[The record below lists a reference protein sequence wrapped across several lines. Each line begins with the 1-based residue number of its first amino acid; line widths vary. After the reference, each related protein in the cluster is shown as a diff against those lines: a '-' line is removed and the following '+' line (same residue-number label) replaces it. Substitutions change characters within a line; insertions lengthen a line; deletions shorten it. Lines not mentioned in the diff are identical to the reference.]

1 MLINIKSRI
10 KDYSIIIKK
19 NSLRELSN
27 LFSLDYKKVLIVTDD
42 NIPLEYIEDVK
53 SNFDYVNVLVL
64 PHGENTK
71 SIENYLKI
79 QETLL
84 NNNFSRKDLVIALG
98 GGVIGDLVGFA
109 CSTYKR
115 GIEYINIPTS
125 SLSMIDSS
133 IGGKTAIN
141 YKHYKNMIG
150 SFYPAKGVL
159 IDFSL
164 LKSLPK
170 RQLNNGLVE
179 ALKAGY
185 IFDKTI
191 IDEFKKEELD
201 IESIII
207 KSIMVKKHFVEND
220 EKEESIRKI
229 LNYGHTIGHA
239 LESIY
244 GFSDKL
250 YHGEAVGIGMM
261 LINDDPLEV
270 ASFLKKLDIH
280 FDEEIDAE
288 QIIEFIK
295 NDKKMHDEKIDLI
308 KVDKKNGGYIDES
321 ISIEELKKIIV
332 KEAHYVRYL
341 R

>member
-53 SNFDYVNVLVL
+53 SNFDCVNVLVL
-64 PHGENTK
+64 PHGESTK

-141 YKHYKNMIG
+141 YKHFKNMIG

-220 EKEESIRKI
+220 EKEESIREI

-270 ASFLKKLDIH
+270 ASFLKKLEIH
-280 FDEEIDAE
+280 FDGEIDVE

-295 NDKKMHDEKIDLI
+295 NDKKMHNEKIDLI
-308 KVDKKNGGYIDES
+308 KVNKEDGGYIES

>member
-53 SNFDYVNVLVL
+53 SNFDCVNVLVL
-64 PHGENTK
+64 PHGESTK

-220 EKEESIRKI
+220 EKEESIREI

-270 ASFLKKLDIH
+270 ASFLKKLEIH
-280 FDEEIDAE
+280 FDGEIDVE

-295 NDKKMHDEKIDLI
+295 NDKNMHNEKIDLI
-308 KVDKKNGGYIDES
+308 KVNKEDGGYIES

>member
-64 PHGENTK
+64 SHGENTK

-191 IDEFKKEELD
+191 IDEFKKDELD

-220 EKEESIRKI
+220 EKEESIREI

-295 NDKKMHDEKIDLI
+295 NDKKMHNEKIDLI
-308 KVDKKNGGYIDES
+308 KVNKKNGGYIES

>member
-191 IDEFKKEELD
+191 IDEFKKDELD

-220 EKEESIRKI
+220 EKEESIREI

-280 FDEEIDAE
+280 FDEDIDAE

-308 KVDKKNGGYIDES
+308 KVNKKVGGYIES

>member
-84 NNNFSRKDLVIALG
+84 NSNFSRKDLVIALG

-191 IDEFKKEELD
+191 IDEFKKEKLD

-220 EKEESIRKI
+220 EKEESIREI

-270 ASFLKKLDIH
+270 ASFLKKLEIH
-280 FDEEIDAE
+280 FDGEIDAE

-308 KVDKKNGGYIDES
+308 KVDKKDGGYIES

>member
-53 SNFDYVNVLVL
+53 SNFDCVNVLVL

-84 NNNFSRKDLVIALG
+84 NSNFSRKDLVIALG

-220 EKEESIRKI
+220 EKEESIREI

-270 ASFLKKLDIH
+270 ASFLKKLEIH
-280 FDEEIDAE
+280 FDGEIDVE

-295 NDKKMHDEKIDLI
+295 NDKKMHNEKIDLI
-308 KVDKKNGGYIDES
+308 KVNKEDGGYIES

>member
-220 EKEESIRKI
+220 EKEESIREI

-270 ASFLKKLDIH
+270 ASFLKKLEIH
-280 FDEEIDAE
+280 FDGEIDVE

-295 NDKKMHDEKIDLI
+295 NDKKMHNEKIDLI
-308 KVDKKNGGYIDES
+308 KVNKEDGGYIES

>member
-64 PHGENTK
+64 PHGESTK

-220 EKEESIRKI
+220 EKEESIREI

-270 ASFLKKLDIH
+270 ASFLKKLEIH
-280 FDEEIDAE
+280 FDGEIDVE

-295 NDKKMHDEKIDLI
+295 NDKKMHNEKIDLI
-308 KVDKKNGGYIDES
+308 KVNKEDGGYIES

>member
-1 MLINIKSRI
+1 MIINIKSSI
-10 KDYSIIIKK
+10 KSYPIIIKK
-19 NSLRELSN
+19 NALKELSS
-27 LFSLDYKKVLIVTDD
+27 LFSLDNKRVLIVTDD
-42 NIPLEYIEDVK
+42 NIPLKYIEDVK
-53 SNFDYVNVLVL
+53 SNFEYTRVLTL

-71 SIENYLKI
+71 SIEYYLKI

-84 NNNFSRKDLVIALG
+84 NENFSRHDLVIALG
-98 GGVIGDLVGFA
+98 GGVIGDLVGYA
-109 CSTYKR
+109 SSTYKR
-115 GIEYINIPTS
+115 GIEFLSIPTS

-141 YKHYKNMIG
+141 YKQYKNVIG

-164 LKSLPK
+164 LESLPK

-185 IFDKTI
+185 IYDKSI
-191 IDEFKKEELD
+191 IDEFKKDELD
-201 IESIII
+201 IETIIT
-207 KSIMVKKHFVEND
+207 KSILVKKYFVEND

-261 LINDDPLEV
+261 LINDNPLEV
-270 ASFLKKLDIH
+270 ASFLKKLSIH
-280 FDEEIDAE
+280 FDEEINADD
-288 QIIEFIK
+288 IIKFII
-295 NDKKMHDEKIDLI
+295 NDKKMNNGNIDLI
-308 KVDKKNGGYIDES
+308 KVNNDGGYIES
-321 ISIEELKKIIV
+321 TSIEDIKDLII
-332 KEAHYVRYL
+332 KEASYVRYL

>member
-1 MLINIKSRI
+1 
-10 KDYSIIIKK
+10 
-19 NSLRELSN
+19 
-27 LFSLDYKKVLIVTDD
+27 
-42 NIPLEYIEDVK
+42 
-53 SNFDYVNVLVL
+53 
-64 PHGENTK
+64 
-71 SIENYLKI
+71 
-79 QETLL
+79 
-84 NNNFSRKDLVIALG
+84 
-98 GGVIGDLVGFA
+98 
-109 CSTYKR
+109 
-115 GIEYINIPTS
+115 
-125 SLSMIDSS
+125 
-133 IGGKTAIN
+133 
-141 YKHYKNMIG
+141 MIG

-220 EKEESIRKI
+220 EKEESIREI

-270 ASFLKKLDIH
+270 ASFLKKLEIH
-280 FDEEIDAE
+280 FDGEIDVE

-295 NDKKMHDEKIDLI
+295 NDKKMHNEKIDLI
-308 KVDKKNGGYIDES
+308 KVNKEDGGYIES

>member
-53 SNFDYVNVLVL
+53 SNFDCVNVLVL
-64 PHGENTK
+64 PHGESTK

-220 EKEESIRKI
+220 EKEESIREI

-270 ASFLKKLDIH
+270 ASFLKKLEIH
-280 FDEEIDAE
+280 FDGEIDVE

-295 NDKKMHDEKIDLI
+295 NDKKMHNEKIDLI
-308 KVDKKNGGYIDES
+308 KVNKEDGGYIES

>member
-53 SNFDYVNVLVL
+53 SNFDCVNVLVL
-64 PHGENTK
+64 PHGESTK

-280 FDEEIDAE
+280 FDEEIDVE

-295 NDKKMHDEKIDLI
+295 NDKKMHNEKIDLI
-308 KVDKKNGGYIDES
+308 KVNKEDGGYIES